1 MLTLCVGSNPGPE
14 TSPVC
19 LFDLSCSQRVQNFL
33 TVSKPQLR
41 PKQNWSLFSETVWIS
56 RDLNNESRQKKKIE
70 FFFSAKTKSRLFFF
84 IKQYVC
90 YLFLLHSGMKTNTV
104 TDITSKT
111 HTHTHVHTRH
121 HSHTISSNTCFFTC
135 GGKSRQ
141 QNQNS
146 QNKPRLFFFYQ
157 IKERHPLEQNF
168 SIILHSSYCLCV
180 IRLNH
185 S

>member
-111 HTHTHVHTRH
+111 HTHTCTHVITVTQSAQTLVSLHAEGKVGNKIKIHKINRDFF
-121 HSHTISSNTCFFTC
+121 FFT
-135 GGKSRQ
+135 K
-141 QNQNS
+141 
-146 QNKPRLFFFYQ
+146 
-157 IKERHPLEQNF
+157 
-168 SIILHSSYCLCV
+168 
-180 IRLNH
+180 
-185 S
+185 